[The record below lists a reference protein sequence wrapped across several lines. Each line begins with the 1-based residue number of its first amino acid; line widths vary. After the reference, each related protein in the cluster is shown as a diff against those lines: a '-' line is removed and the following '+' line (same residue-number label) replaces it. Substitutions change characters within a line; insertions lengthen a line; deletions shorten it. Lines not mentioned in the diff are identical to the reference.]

1 MFKGG
6 QLKEAGHWECFR
18 KGPSE
23 VLVTDPPLLP
33 FFLSEMTIERAAMF
47 IHLPPALLQTPR
59 QWGQLTLDINS
70 ETTN

>member
-23 VLVTDPPLLP
+23 VLVTDPPPLP
-33 FFLSEMTIERAAMF
+33 FFLSEMTIKQAARF
-47 IHLPPALLQTPR
+47 LHPSLLYCRPQ
-59 QWGQLTLDINS
+59 GNGAS
-70 ETTN
+70 